1 MFTLVYEP
9 DPQTS
14 LSVYRGVVVAEDVT
28 GGWNLTLLPLGIISS
43 IMSSLASIEES
54 IGEAVELGA
63 DMSAIQ
69 VELAAIGEEFMGTTD
84 EDVLE
89 DILRRLEEMEVRVEV
104 LAVSTLIQF
113 ASDLIDE
120 ARGMGIDTSRHEIF
134 LSRAREEFDKGNYGP
149 ARQFI
154 NYPLGLRE
162 EVPETFLVFFL
173 LAGGLVP
180 SVRRFTSRSRALP

>member
-1 MFTLVYEP
+1 
-9 DPQTS
+9 
-14 LSVYRGVVVAEDVT
+14 
-28 GGWNLTLLPLGIISS
+28 
-43 IMSSLASIEES
+43 
-54 IGEAVELGA
+54 
-63 DMSAIQ
+63 
-69 VELAAIGEEFMGTTD
+69 
-84 EDVLE
+84 
-89 DILRRLEEMEVRVEV
+89 MEVRVEV
-104 LAVSTLIQF
+104 LVVSTLIQF

-162 EVPETFLVFFL
+162 EVPETFLVVFL